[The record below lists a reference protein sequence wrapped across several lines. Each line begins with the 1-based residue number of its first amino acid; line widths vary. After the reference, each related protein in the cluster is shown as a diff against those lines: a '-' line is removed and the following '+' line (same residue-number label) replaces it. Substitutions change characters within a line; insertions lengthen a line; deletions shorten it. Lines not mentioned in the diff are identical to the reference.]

1 MKTGVNAPIT
11 VMQKHTFF
19 FFFSEIIC
27 SLDIEQLFQWEEEF
41 TFFDKWN
48 DENLYLIGNCVGDLM
63 NQK

>member
-11 VMQKHTFF
+11 VMQKQT
-19 FFFSEIIC
+19 FSEITC

-41 TFFDKWN
+41 IFFDKWN